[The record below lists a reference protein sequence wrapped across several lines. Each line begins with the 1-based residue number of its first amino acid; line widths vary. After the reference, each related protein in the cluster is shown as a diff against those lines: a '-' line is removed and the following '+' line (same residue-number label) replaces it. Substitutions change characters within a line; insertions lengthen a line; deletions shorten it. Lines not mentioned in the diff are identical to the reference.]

1 MTLIGASSQA
11 GEFHVQSIPPARFD
25 HAHPNMAVRYLS
37 PSEVDK
43 LCRRIG
49 ARAPFGLAI
58 KGCAKGGPT
67 SCAIVIPL
75 KDDGAIFRHERAHC
89 NGWSASHREPPA
101 LAAAPNR

>member
-11 GEFHVQSIPPARFD
+11 AEFHVQTIPPARFD
-25 HAHPNMAVRYLS
+25 HAHSNMAVRYLS

-49 ARAPFGLAI
+49 AKAPFGLAI

-67 SCAIVIPL
+67 ACAIVIPL
-75 KDDGAIFRHERAHC
+75 NDRGTIFRHERAHC
-89 NGWSASHREPPA
+89 NGWAADHHEPPTIA
-101 LAAAPNR
+101 SARNR